1 MMKAVLLLLSV
12 VGCGMVGITMG
23 AGIEEKCGADFQKV
37 AVCLNYATGKAATP
51 TKDCCD
57 SVKGIKDKDP
67 ECLCYIM
74 EQTHKGN
81 EQIKNMG
88 IQEAKLLQLPSAC
101 SLTNASLSDCP
112 KLLGLSPS
120 SPDAAIFTNAST
132 PTPAASSTTTTPAS
146 TSSSEKADNS
156 SVGTNLGPHVVVLLA
171 MAMAIVFISFPSSG
185 SALFASN

>member
-23 AGIEEKCGADFQKV
+23 AGIEEKCGSDFQKV

-112 KLLGLSPS
+112 SKSFFYFFSIFLKKSLSLS
-120 SPDAAIFTNAST
+120 LCWAYDLCGWIYLYAEN
-132 PTPAASSTTTTPAS
+132 
-146 TSSSEKADNS
+146 
-156 SVGTNLGPHVVVLLA
+156 V
-171 MAMAIVFISFPSSG
+171 
-185 SALFASN
+185 